1 MGKYYDGTKLLSML
15 DIDGNRPE
23 LYLVTS
29 NRTAGKT
36 TWFNRYLVK
45 KFLDNGEKFCL
56 IYRFDYELDMIS
68 DKFFKD
74 IGELF
79 FQEYTMT
86 CERRAKG
93 TYLELFIGKKDEEGN
108 VAYSSCG
115 YAVSLNKADQ
125 VKKLSHLFSDVQRM
139 LYDEFQSETNHYCND
154 EISKFISIH
163 TSIARGQGKQ
173 ARYVPVFMLSNPVT
187 IINPYYVELGISE
200 RLRVDTKFL
209 KGKGFVLE
217 QAHSDSATE
226 AQNASGFNKAF
237 SRNKYVAYSAQSVYL
252 NDNTSFIEKPEGK
265 SSYLCTVRYN
275 GKDYGVKVYPEAGCV
290 YCDDRP
296 DTSFKVKL
304 AVTTDDH
311 SINYVMLRAN
321 IAVVDMLR
329 YYFDRGCFR
338 FKDLRA
344 KEAIMK
350 AVSY

>member
-1 MGKYYDGTKLLSML
+1 MANYYDGTKLLSMR
-15 DIDGNRPE
+15 DIDGNQPE

-36 TWFNRYLVK
+36 TWFNRYFVK
-45 KFLDNGEKFCL
+45 KFLEKKEKFCL
-56 IYRFDYELDMIS
+56 LYRFDYELDMVA

-79 FQEYTMT
+79 FPQYSMM

-93 TYLELFIGKKDEEGN
+93 TYLELYIGKKAETDEAKY
-108 VAYSSCG
+108 VSCG

-125 VKKLSHLFSDVQRM
+125 VKKLSHLFSDVERM
-139 LYDEFQSETNHYCND
+139 MFDEFQSETNHYCND

-173 ARYVPVFMLSNPVT
+173 SRYVPVYMLSNPVT
-187 IINPYYVELGISE
+187 IINPYYVELGISD
-200 RLRVDTKFL
+200 RLQEDTKYL
-209 KGKGFVLE
+209 RGHGFVLE
-217 QAHSDSATE
+217 QAHSDSATQ
-226 AQNASGFNKAF
+226 AQSASGFNKAF
-237 SRNKYVAYSAQSVYL
+237 SANKYVAYSTQSVYL
-252 NDNTSFIEKPEGK
+252 NDNKAFIDKPEGR
-265 SSYLCTVRYN
+265 SIYLATVRYN
-275 GKDYGVKVYPEAGCV
+275 GKDFAVRSYPESGCV
-290 YCDDRP
+290 YCDDNV
-296 DTSFKVKL
+296 DSTFKTKL

-321 IAVVDMLR
+321 AYIVDMFR

-350 AVSY
+350 AISY